1 MTTSADII
9 SGALKH
15 LGIRAAESPLTAA
28 EVQDGLEDL
37 NDMGA
42 EWEESGLRMG
52 FEPNLDA
59 NATLNLPRSAIAA
72 FKANLAVRIAA
83 QYSRLVPPTL
93 SALAND
99 TISRSGTR
107 TPDIPGSTSSIMPP

>member
-42 EWEESGLRMG
+42 EWEEDGLSFG
-52 FEPNLDA
+52 NL
-59 NATLNLPRSAIAA
+59 
-72 FKANLAVRIAA
+72 
-83 QYSRLVPPTL
+83 
-93 SALAND
+93 
-99 TISRSGTR
+99 
-107 TPDIPGSTSSIMPP
+107 TSKDLL